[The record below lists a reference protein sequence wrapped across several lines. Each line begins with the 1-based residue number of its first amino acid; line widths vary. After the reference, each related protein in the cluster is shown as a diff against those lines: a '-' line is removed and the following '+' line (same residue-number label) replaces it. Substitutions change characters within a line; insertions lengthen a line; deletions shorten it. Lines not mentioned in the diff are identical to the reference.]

1 MQTKKWY
8 QSKTMW
14 LNIVAVIVS
23 ITGYLTP
30 ELLISIG
37 FSNPTKFLTIIGTI
51 VAIANVILRA
61 GKVQPIS
68 TMPSGT
74 FVSNPKP

>member
-8 QSKTMW
+8 QSKTIW
-14 LNIVAVIVS
+14 LNIVAVIVA

-30 ELLISIG
+30 ALLTSIG
-37 FSNPTKFLTIIGTI
+37 FSNPTKFLTIVGTI

-61 GKVQPIS
+61 GTIQPIS
-68 TMPSGT
+68 TKPSGT